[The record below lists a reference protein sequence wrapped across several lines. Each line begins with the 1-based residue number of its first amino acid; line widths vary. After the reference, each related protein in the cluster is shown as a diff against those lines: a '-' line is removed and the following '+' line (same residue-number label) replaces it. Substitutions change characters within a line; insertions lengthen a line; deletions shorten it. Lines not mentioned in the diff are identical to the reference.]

1 MFLPC
6 CSFLTS
12 AAAQVQRHVTSLSAV
27 TVSLPQAGARV
38 ADTRDA
44 AKSAAE
50 VAAAAVA
57 SVMKA
62 KAELH
67 RFASILLTFYFLP
80 SHVSSL
86 SRQDAASAAGRGVV
100 DAYKVALRAAPLLP
114 SIAHPFC
121 RPTLPPKS
129 RLLKQRQQVCVA
141 SAPTRRCLPHA
152 PAQPR
157 LPWWP
162 GVCEIRARFL
172 P

>member
-1 MFLPC
+1 M
-6 CSFLTS
+6 
-12 AAAQVQRHVTSLSAV
+12 QRHVTSLSAV

-100 DAYKVALRAAPLLP
+100 DAYKVALRSPAAAQHRSPFLQADIAAKVKVVEAAAAGVCVLCSCAPLSASCP
-114 SIAHPFC
+114 SAAEVAVVA
-121 RPTLPPKS
+121 R
-129 RLLKQRQQVCVA
+129 RL
-141 SAPTRRCLPHA
+141 
-152 PAQPR
+152 
-157 LPWWP
+157 
-162 GVCEIRARFL
+162 
-172 P
+172 